1 MIDAMFIFQAGGHAH
16 GHWILLTVSC
26 LFMSLPTEGKV
37 YQQTKFRR
45 DISIGCWDI
54 TTSVLEVVI
63 SQSDPVPSTPFP
75 AFRRVCHKRPTDNEQ
90 HISVF

>member
-1 MIDAMFIFQAGGHAH
+1 MTDAMFIFQAGGHAH

-45 DISIGCWDI
+45 DIYW
-54 TTSVLEVVI
+54 LLRYNY
-63 SQSDPVPSTPFP
+63 
-75 AFRRVCHKRPTDNEQ
+75 FRFGSSY
-90 HISVF
+90 ISVRPSSQYTLPGIPSCLSQEAYR